1 MRHRMIA
8 RVALAAS
15 FVIAALS
22 LGTEARA
29 DAPAPT
35 PVTPELIA
43 AAQSEGKV
51 VYYTALDL
59 QVSAKLGKAFEARY
73 PGIAVQVERGGAER
87 VYQRV
92 DQEYGSGIHAVD
104 AIDSTDVSHFVD
116 WKRRGLLGAYV
127 PADVTRWPADQ
138 RDGDGYY
145 ATHRALLLVVAYNTR
160 LVAENE
166 APRSYADLL
175 DPKWRGKIV
184 KAHPSYAGTIL
195 TATFELSRALGWS
208 YFEKLGQQRVMQ
220 VQSSTEPPKKLA
232 LGERAIMFD
241 GNEYVTLLQIRAGA
255 PISIVYPVEGTPFA
269 IGSAGLMKDAPHP
282 NAARLFVSFL
292 FSREGQ
298 QFLVDE
304 GELRSFHPDVTEP
317 AGRVPL
323 AAIKRL
329 TADPAELEKA
339 ADEVKRRYA
348 EYFGT

>member
-1 MRHRMIA
+1 MRRSTRLA
-8 RVALAAS
+8 VAWS
-15 FVIAALS
+15 FVIAALAC
-22 LGTEARA
+22 GTAARA
-29 DAPAPT
+29 DTPAPS
-35 PVTPELIA
+35 PITPELVA
-43 AAQSEGKV
+43 AAQAEGKV

-59 QVSAKLGKAFEARY
+59 QVSAKLGKAFEARH
-73 PGIAVQVERGGAER
+73 PGISVQVERGGAER

-92 DQEYGSGIHAVD
+92 DQEYASGIHAVD
-104 AIDSTDVSHFVD
+104 AIDSTDITHFVD
-116 WKRRGLLGAYV
+116 WKRRGMLGAYV
-127 PADVTRWPADQ
+127 PQDVARWPADQ
-138 RDGDGYY
+138 RDSDGYY

-160 LVAENE
+160 LVAADQ

-175 DPKWRGKIV
+175 DAKWRGKIV

-208 YFEKLGQQRVMQ
+208 YFETLGQQRVMQ

-232 LGERAIMFD
+232 LGERAVMFD

-255 PISIVYPVEGTPFA
+255 PIRIVYPTEGTPFA
-269 IGSAGLMKDAPHP
+269 IGSAGVMKDAPHP

-304 GELRSFHPDVTEP
+304 GELRSFHPDVKEP
-317 AGRVPL
+317 AERVPL
-323 AAIKRL
+323 AEIKRL
-329 TADPAELEKA
+329 TADPVELEKA